1 MGLGTFLKSV
11 VNAEAMG
18 DEIIALQER
27 GYPQAARVYP
37 GADPHVLLAQLWL
50 ARMAAH
56 GQDPT
61 DKLVQATAF
70 SETMQ
75 FACVAPPNNMRA
87 LGLYFIYK
95 ERPDIIQ
102 NYPKFSLEFARLMA
116 PVMNGSIESLYQRFN
131 PHMAARRVHPK
142 CPAAGVIHKLA
153 RSEATSSRKHKVRK
167 GAHTAAGVERVAFA
181 GPAEGDGNSS
191 NYEASAATG
200 AIVIASNE
208 NVRRNALCLG
218 YIKFTFVHR

>member
-1 MGLGTFLKSV
+1 MGLGTFLKSL

-27 GYPQAARVYP
+27 GYPRAARVYP

-56 GQDPT
+56 GQGPT
-61 DKLVQATAF
+61 DKMVQAMAF

-131 PHMAARRVHPK
+131 PHMAAQASAP
-142 CPAAGVIHKLA
+142 
-153 RSEATSSRKHKVRK
+153 
-167 GAHTAAGVERVAFA
+167 
-181 GPAEGDGNSS
+181 
-191 NYEASAATG
+191 EASNGGGYPQTSKEGSKLEPKTQG
-200 AIVIASNE
+200 AGRCPHCGGRGTDGLCWSCG
-208 NVRRNALCLG
+208 RRW
-218 YIKFTFVHR
+218 